1 MATFSYEATT
11 RDGTVVNGTI
21 DVANQRAAVD
31 RLQEMGYYP
40 LRIGRNDNQKNAV
53 SELLASFQGRIR
65 EKDIMSFTY
74 QLGVLLEAGFTLDKS
89 LAILSGLTEKK
100 KLKDLIMEVLSQ
112 VRGGRSFSDAL
123 AKFPE
128 VFPLFYV
135 NMIRA
140 GEAGGFLEDTV
151 RRLAVYLEN
160 AQGIREDVR
169 SALIYPLLLG
179 IVGGTAVI
187 VLLTFVVPQFSKIF
201 SDMGQALPLPTVIIL
216 AISSALRQYWWIML
230 ILIIAFSYGMRRYL
244 RSERGQHAWDQM
256 KFRLPI
262 FGRLFKE
269 SGVAR
274 FSRTLGTLLGSG
286 VPILNAL
293 QIVQGTLGSEKITEA
308 ISAVHD
314 SVRKGKGISDPL
326 SHSGIF
332 PPIAVHM
339 IRVGE
344 ESGKLEEMFMK
355 IAERFD
361 VEVRLTVKR
370 LLALLEP
377 ALILLMGIAVGFIVI
392 AMLVAVFSINELP
405 F

>member
-1 MATFSYEATT
+1 MASFSYEATT

-21 DVANQRAAVD
+21 DVVNQRAAVD

-40 LRIGRNDNQKNAV
+40 LRVGRKDEQKNAV
-53 SELLASFQGRIR
+53 SELLSSFQGSVK
-65 EKDIMSFTY
+65 EKDIMTFTY

-89 LAILSGLTEKK
+89 LAILSGLTEKR
-100 KLKDLIMEVLSQ
+100 KLKDLITDVLSQ

-128 VFPLFYV
+128 AFPLFYV
-135 NMIRA
+135 NMVRA

-151 RRLAVYLEN
+151 RRLAAYIEN
-160 AQGIREDVR
+160 TQGIREDVR

-201 SDMGQALPLPTVIIL
+201 SDMGETLPLPTVIL
-216 AISSALRQYWWIML
+216 LGISSALRQYWWAML
-230 ILIIAFSYGMRRYL
+230 ILFGAFLYGTRRYL
-244 RSERGQHAWDQM
+244 RSERGRAAWDQL

-262 FGRLFKE
+262 FGRLFRE

-293 QIVQGTLGSEKITEA
+293 QIVQGTLGSEKISAA
-308 ISAVHD
+308 ISAVRD

-361 VEVRLTVKR
+361 VEVRLTIKR

-392 AMLVAVFSINELP
+392 AMLVAIFSINELP